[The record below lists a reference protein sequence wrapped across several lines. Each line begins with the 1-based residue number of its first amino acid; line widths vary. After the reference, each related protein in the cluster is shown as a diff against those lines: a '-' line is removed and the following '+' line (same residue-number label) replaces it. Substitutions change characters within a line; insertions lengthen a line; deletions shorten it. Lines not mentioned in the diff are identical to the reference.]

1 MRKKI
6 ILSIVL
12 VIISMVILSA
22 NYVFASSLQSSKIN
36 TGDFKPP
43 ALQEED
49 YGIAFSKASTIVYTI
64 TIIGIVVS
72 IVGTIGLGI
81 RYMMGSIEER
91 AEYKKTMWPMVL
103 GMIFI
108 FASSTIVSVIYNLA
122 SQLRL
127 YYL

>member
-1 MRKKI
+1 MRKRI
-6 ILSIVL
+6 ILFIVL
-12 VIISMVILSA
+12 IIISTVILST

-49 YGIAFSKASTIVYTI
+49 YGVAFEKASTIVYTI
-64 TIIGIVVS
+64 TIIGIIVS
-72 IVGTIGLGI
+72 IVGIIGLGI

-103 GMIFI
+103 GIVFI
-108 FASSTIVSVIYNLA
+108 FASSTIVSVIYNIA
-122 SQLRL
+122 SQLKY